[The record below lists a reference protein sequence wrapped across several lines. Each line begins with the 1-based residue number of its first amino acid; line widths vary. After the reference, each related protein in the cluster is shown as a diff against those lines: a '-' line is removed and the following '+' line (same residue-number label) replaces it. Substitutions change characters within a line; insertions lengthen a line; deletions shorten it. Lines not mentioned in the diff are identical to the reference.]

1 MTIQRILVAYDG
13 SPHSKKAL
21 DWGLNMAKQTTA
33 SLHLVM
39 VFERN
44 IYHTDL
50 PTHLDD
56 LEKTYMELFQMKLD
70 TALDACR
77 DSGIPVSGEVCNGHI
92 TDLII
97 KKSLAWQADMIVC
110 GTRGHGGFA
119 NVLIGSV
126 AHALVTYSEVPVVV
140 IK

>member
-21 DWGLNMAKQTTA
+21 DWALNMAKQTTA
-33 SLHLVM
+33 SLHLIM

-44 IYHTDL
+44 MYHMDL

-56 LEKTYMELFQMKLD
+56 LEKTYMELFQAKL
-70 TALDACR
+70 AAAVEACK
-77 DSGIPVSGEVCNGHI
+77 DQGVPISSEVCSGQI
-92 TDLII
+92 TDSIL
-97 KKSLAWQADMIVC
+97 KKADSWNADLLVC
-110 GTRGHGGFA
+110 GTLGHGGFT
-119 NVLIGSV
+119 NLLVGSV
-126 AHALVTYSEVPVVV
+126 AHSLVTYSKRPVVV